1 MSIKSF
7 LLFIAACNLMNHLY
21 AQTGKGGVL
30 LGGTAGFQV
39 QFTDPESTTN
49 VELSPQL
56 GFFIANNLAIGGA
69 LNFNFSK
76 SGDSNASSFGIA
88 PFGRYYFEGEKSS
101 RLFVQA
107 QVGYLSTK
115 FDFFGDD
122 ETISGTQIGFG
133 PGVAIFL
140 NDHVAIE
147 GLLAY
152 NILGGDFS
160 TNDLGLR
167 FGVQAY
173 LGAKE

>member
-1 MSIKSF
+1 
-7 LLFIAACNLMNHLY
+7 MNHLY
-21 AQTGKGGVL
+21 AQTDKGGVL

-56 GFFIANNLAIGGA
+56 GFFIDNNLAIGGA
-69 LNFNFSK
+69 LNLNFAK
-76 SGDSNASSFGIA
+76 SGETNASTFGIA
-88 PFGRYYFEGEKSS
+88 PFGRYYFEGEKS

-115 FDFFGDD
+115 FDLFGDA

-133 PGVAIFL
+133 PGIAIFL

-147 GLLAY
+147 GILAY

-160 TNDLGLR
+160 TNHLGLR

-173 LGAKE
+173 LGVKE

>member
-7 LLFIAACNLMNHLY
+7 LLFIAACHLMNHLH

-30 LGGTAGFQV
+30 LGGTASFQV
-39 QFTDPESTTN
+39 QFTDPESTN
-49 VELSPQL
+49 VDLSPQL

-69 LNFNFSK
+69 LNLNFSN
-76 SGDSNASSFGIA
+76 SYSSFGIA

-107 QVGYLSTK
+107 QVGYFSTK
-115 FDFFGDD
+115 FGDD

-133 PGVAIFL
+133 PGVAFFL

-147 GLLAY
+147 GMLAY
-152 NILGGDFS
+152 NIRGGDFS